1 MFIKISIFKTFYLFF
16 LAKDKKYA
24 LLAIVKS
31 DKKSIIMKKSCHA
44 FRVVFCSVMI
54 MAMSLSMIAQRSMSL
69 GDLKF
74 VLPSADMQMASRTFD
89 IKVATTGIT
98 SSMFRTI
105 CGVAFVQTAVP
116 SFEIDG
122 LELSCDIASNSAN
135 VAINDTVYELPLEVW
150 QLQSIVN
157 FADAE
162 SNAAMTLCGNGDC
175 PIKYHKAFI
184 DNLMGLRL
192 LQVDL
197 SLSKQ
202 LLETEVGMFPTIYG
216 EYILSPN
223 ERIVYEN
230 GIYKNEMLSY
240 TEDALYAME
249 AYGFFDAKSILDA
262 VKEMSYEELSGVYY
276 STVVISELMMYEM
289 PVTDVYS
296 YIYTD
301 YGQPI
306 NFSSVGQNIVFEGSP
321 YYLFA
326 HWANDDSDAVIGEE
340 WTSICKQ
347 MSDIIFLINPIV
359 YDSAIKC
366 CQWSAFFRYVKENYP
381 DEWRSFKADVRRLKY
396 DAPEVVTPINFY
408 RDEP

>member
-1 MFIKISIFKTFYLFF
+1 
-16 LAKDKKYA
+16 
-24 LLAIVKS
+24 
-31 DKKSIIMKKSCHA
+31 MKKSCYA
-44 FRVVFCSVMI
+44 FRVIFSSVMI

-74 VLPSADMQMASRTFD
+74 VLPSAGMRMAARTFD
-89 IKVATTGIT
+89 VKMATTGIT
-98 SSMFRTI
+98 SDMFRTI
-105 CGVAFVQTAVP
+105 GGVAFIQTAVP
-116 SFEIDG
+116 SFEIDA
-122 LELSCDIASNSAN
+122 LELSCDIADNSAS

-157 FADAE
+157 FADA
-162 SNAAMTLCGNGDC
+162 SGNAAVTLYGDEESL
-175 PIKYHKAFI
+175 IKYHKAFI

-202 LLETEVGMFPTIYG
+202 LLETEVGMFPAIHG

-223 ERIVYEN
+223 ERNVYEN
-230 GIYKNEMLSY
+230 GIYKNEMLSAYMSY

>member
-1 MFIKISIFKTFYLFF
+1 
-16 LAKDKKYA
+16 
-24 LLAIVKS
+24 
-31 DKKSIIMKKSCHA
+31 MKKSCHA
-44 FRVVFCSVMI
+44 FRVIFCSFMI

-74 VLPSADMQMASRTFD
+74 VLPSAGMRMAARTLGMR
-89 IKVATTGIT
+89 IATTGIT
-98 SSMFRTI
+98 SGDIKCIR
-105 CGVAFVQTAVP
+105 GVAFIQTANP

-122 LELSCDIASNSAN
+122 LELLCDIAGNRAS

-150 QLQSIVN
+150 QLQAIVN
-157 FADAE
+157 FADAG
-162 SNAAMTLCGNGDC
+162 SNAAMTLYGDEES
-175 PIKYHKAFI
+175 PIKYHEAFI

-202 LLETEVGMFPTIYG
+202 LKETEVGMFPAMNG
-216 EYILSPN
+216 EYIFSPN
-223 ERIVYEN
+223 EQSVYES
-230 GIYKNEMLSY
+230 GKYKDEMLSAYMSY
-240 TEDALYAME
+240 TEDLLYVME
-249 AYGFFDAKSILDA
+249 DYGFLDAQSFLDA
-262 VKEMSYEELSGVYY
+262 VKMMSYEELSGVYY
-276 STVVISELMMYEM
+276 SMVVISELMMYEM
-289 PVTDVYS
+289 PATDVYS

-306 NFSSVGQNIVFEGSP
+306 SFSSIGQNIVFKGAP

-326 HWANDDSDAVIGEE
+326 HWANNESDAVIEEE
-340 WTSICKQ
+340 WTSVCRK

-366 CQWSAFFRYVKENYP
+366 CQWSAFFRYVKANYP
-381 DEWRSFKADVRRLKY
+381 DEWRSFKADVQRLRY
-396 DAPEVVTPINFY
+396 DAPEVVTPINFH

>member
-1 MFIKISIFKTFYLFF
+1 
-16 LAKDKKYA
+16 
-24 LLAIVKS
+24 
-31 DKKSIIMKKSCHA
+31 MKKSCHA

-74 VLPSADMQMASRTFD
+74 VLPSAGMRMAARTFG
-89 IKVATTGIT
+89 IRMATTGIT
-98 SSMFRTI
+98 SDMFRTI
-105 CGVAFVQTAVP
+105 GGVAFIQTAVP
-116 SFEIDG
+116 SFEIDA
-122 LELSCDIASNSAN
+122 LELSCDIADNSAS

-157 FADAE
+157 FADA
-162 SNAAMTLCGNGDC
+162 SGNAAVTLYGGKECR
-175 PIKYHKAFI
+175 IKYHEAFI

-202 LLETEVGMFPTIYG
+202 LLETEVGMFPAIHG

-223 ERIVYEN
+223 ERNVYEN
-230 GIYKNEMLSY
+230 GIYKNEMLSAYMSY
-240 TEDALYAME
+240 TEDVIDAME
-249 AYGFFDAKSILDA
+249 AYGFLDAKSFLDA

-276 STVVISELMMYEM
+276 SMVVISELMMYEM

>member
-1 MFIKISIFKTFYLFF
+1 
-16 LAKDKKYA
+16 
-24 LLAIVKS
+24 
-31 DKKSIIMKKSCHA
+31 MKKSCHA

-54 MAMSLSMIAQRSMSL
+54 MAMSLSLLAQRSMSL

-74 VLPSADMQMASRTFD
+74 VLPSAGMQMASRTFD
-89 IKVATTGIT
+89 IKMATTGIT
-98 SSMFRTI
+98 SSMFRKI
-105 CGVAFVQTAVP
+105 GGVAFIQTAVP

-122 LELSCDIASNSAN
+122 LELLCDIASNSAS

-157 FADAE
+157 FADA
-162 SNAAMTLCGNGDC
+162 SGNAAVTLYGDEESL
-175 PIKYHKAFI
+175 IKYHKAFI

-202 LLETEVGMFPTIYG
+202 LLETEVGMFPAIHG

-223 ERIVYEN
+223 ERNVYEN
-230 GIYKNEMLSY
+230 GIYKNEMLSAYMSY
-240 TEDALYAME
+240 TEDVIDAME
-249 AYGFFDAKSILDA
+249 AYGFLDAKSFLDA

-276 STVVISELMMYEM
+276 SMVVISELMMYEM

-301 YGQPI
+301 YDQPI
-306 NFSSVGQNIVFEGSP
+306 NFSSVEQNIVFEGSP

-366 CQWSAFFRYVKENYP
+366 CQWSAFFRYVKANYP
-381 DEWRSFKADVRRLKY
+381 DEWRSFKAEVQRLRY
-396 DAPEVVTPINFY
+396 DAPEVVTPIDFH
-408 RDEP
+408 R

>member
-1 MFIKISIFKTFYLFF
+1 
-16 LAKDKKYA
+16 
-24 LLAIVKS
+24 
-31 DKKSIIMKKSCHA
+31 MKKSCYA
-44 FRVVFCSVMI
+44 FRVIFSSVMI

-74 VLPSADMQMASRTFD
+74 VLPSAGMRMAARTFD
-89 IKVATTGIT
+89 VKMATTGIT
-98 SSMFRTI
+98 SDMFRTI
-105 CGVAFVQTAVP
+105 GGVAFIQTAVP
-116 SFEIDG
+116 SFEIDA
-122 LELSCDIASNSAN
+122 LELSCDIADNSAS

-157 FADAE
+157 FADA
-162 SNAAMTLCGNGDC
+162 SGNAAVTLYGDEESL
-175 PIKYHKAFI
+175 IKYHKAFI

-202 LLETEVGMFPTIYG
+202 LLETEVGMFPAIHG

-223 ERIVYEN
+223 ERNVYEN
-230 GIYKNEMLSY
+230 GIYKNEMLSAYMSY
-240 TEDALYAME
+240 TEDVIDAME
-249 AYGFFDAKSILDA
+249 AYGFLDAKSFLDA

-276 STVVISELMMYEM
+276 SMVVISELMMYEM

-301 YGQPI
+301 YDQPI
-306 NFSSVGQNIVFEGSP
+306 NFSSVEQNIVFEGSP

-366 CQWSAFFRYVKENYP
+366 CQWSAFFRYVKANYP
-381 DEWRSFKADVRRLKY
+381 DEWRSFKAEVQRLRY
-396 DAPEVVTPINFY
+396 DAPEVVTPIDFH
-408 RDEP
+408 R

>member
-1 MFIKISIFKTFYLFF
+1 
-16 LAKDKKYA
+16 
-24 LLAIVKS
+24 
-31 DKKSIIMKKSCHA
+31 MKKSCHA

-54 MAMSLSMIAQRSMSL
+54 MAMSLSLLAQRSMSL

-89 IKVATTGIT
+89 IKMATTGIT
-98 SSMFRTI
+98 SSMFRKI
-105 CGVAFVQTAVP
+105 GGVAFIQTAVP

-122 LELSCDIASNSAN
+122 LELLCDIASNSAS

-150 QLQSIVN
+150 QLQPIVN
-157 FADAE
+157 FADA
-162 SNAAMTLCGNGDC
+162 SGNAAVTLYGDEESL
-175 PIKYHKAFI
+175 IKYHKAFI

-202 LLETEVGMFPTIYG
+202 LLETEVGMFPAIHG

-223 ERIVYEN
+223 ERNVYEN
-230 GIYKNEMLSY
+230 GIYKNEMLSAYMSY
-240 TEDALYAME
+240 TEDVIDAME
-249 AYGFFDAKSILDA
+249 AYGFLDAKSFLDA

-276 STVVISELMMYEM
+276 SMVVISELMMYEM

-301 YGQPI
+301 YDQPI
-306 NFSSVGQNIVFEGSP
+306 NFSSVEQNIVFEGSP

-366 CQWSAFFRYVKENYP
+366 CQWSAFFRYVKANYP
-381 DEWRSFKADVRRLKY
+381 DEWRSFKAEVQRLRY
-396 DAPEVVTPINFY
+396 DAPEVVTPIDFH
-408 RDEP
+408 R

>member
-1 MFIKISIFKTFYLFF
+1 
-16 LAKDKKYA
+16 
-24 LLAIVKS
+24 
-31 DKKSIIMKKSCHA
+31 MKKSCHA
-44 FRVVFCSVMI
+44 FRVIFCSFMI
-54 MAMSLSMIAQRSMSL
+54 MAMSLSLLAQRSMSL

-74 VLPSADMQMASRTFD
+74 VLPSAGMRMAARTFG
-89 IKVATTGIT
+89 IRMATTGIT
-98 SSMFRTI
+98 SDMFRTI
-105 CGVAFVQTAVP
+105 GGVAFIQTAVP
-116 SFEIDG
+116 SFEIDA
-122 LELSCDIASNSAN
+122 LELSCDIADNSAS

-202 LLETEVGMFPTIYG
+202 LLETEVGMFPAIHG

-306 NFSSVGQNIVFEGSP
+306 NFSSVGQNIVFEGLP

>member
-1 MFIKISIFKTFYLFF
+1 
-16 LAKDKKYA
+16 
-24 LLAIVKS
+24 
-31 DKKSIIMKKSCHA
+31 MKKSYYA
-44 FRVVFCSVMI
+44 FRVIFCSFMI
-54 MAMSLSMIAQRSMSL
+54 MAMSLSLLAQRSMSL

-98 SSMFRTI
+98 SSMFRKI

-216 EYILSPN
+216 EYILSPK
-223 ERIVYEN
+223 ERKVYEN
-230 GIYKNEMLSY
+230 GIYKNEMLSAYMSY

-249 AYGFFDAKSILDA
+249 AYGFLDAKSFLDA

-276 STVVISELMMYEM
+276 SMVVISELMMYEM

-359 YDSAIKC
+359 YESAIKC